1 MKHLF
6 INKPNFA
13 KYTEADEIYRKMIN
27 IQLLDEETL
36 QKVND
41 LL

>member
-1 MKHLF
+1 ML
-6 INKPNFA
+6 INKPTFS

-27 IQLLDEETL
+27 IQLPDEERWE
-36 QKVND
+36 KVND